1 MLVKFDIIVSEN
13 AIFYGQVWQESEE
26 WHGKQRYWIIPSLS
40 HLPSLFFCF
49 FFWEEIGIG
58 KDTHLTLSSTHSKLS
73 TQQFSTSAFL
83 CRWQCP
89 ISGCLSLFEESLQLR
104 CVLVGEGVIWGY
116 PLRDYCALLWY
127 DVRMKAVRKSECSPI
142 VEGDGIIFFQHLIMN
157 LLDWRLRQWVAEAV
171 RGREA
176 AVTFYVVASTTT
188 AGTRHRQRYG
198 KSSRCGYWH
207 RKLLLVKCCH
217 IGVKWSLWRL
227 VIFVWYSWLC
237 YTYFGLFHI
246 TCFI

>member
-1 MLVKFDIIVSEN
+1 
-13 AIFYGQVWQESEE
+13 
-26 WHGKQRYWIIPSLS
+26 
-40 HLPSLFFCF
+40 
-49 FFWEEIGIG
+49 
-58 KDTHLTLSSTHSKLS
+58 
-73 TQQFSTSAFL
+73 
-83 CRWQCP
+83 
-89 ISGCLSLFEESLQLR
+89 LSLFEESLRLR

-127 DVRMKAVRKSECSPI
+127 DVGMKAVRKSECSPI

-176 AVTFYVVASTTT
+176 VVTFYAVASTTT

-207 RKLLLVKCCH
+207 RKLLLVKCCC
-217 IGVKWSLWRL
+217 IGVKWSLWKKASYLCL
-227 VIFVWYSWLC
+227 VFMALLYLLWLVS
-237 YTYFGLFHI
+237 YNMFHI
-246 TCFI
+246 RMTLNCPFSLLKSEQPNCYWFHFAGVLCPGGCCLLQREYNLFTDFKSTSLVQFNWQLIYINIRGRLLHKLQNQSLVKLNT